1 MELNELIKELDKKLI
16 VTGKEIIDGIMY
28 IYCETE
34 RQITKCKYCGKESEN
49 VHSTYTRV
57 ISDLPIQNYKVKLI
71 IKVKKYFCNNDKCQ
85 HTTFA
90 EPLDFVEKNAIRTK
104 RLDNYI
110 NNIGLKTSSI
120 EAEKQIK
127 DTHVNVS
134 NNTILRIIKKTKIEV
149 NYEVENL
156 GIDDFSSKKRE
167 IFNTIFVDNDKNK
180 KVEVINSR
188 EKDDVVEELKLFKK
202 VKTVTRDFSQ
212 TYKNAINEALP
223 KAKQIVDRFHI
234 FKNLTDDLNN
244 YIKRT
249 IADTIKIIDDKE
261 KEMKD
266 EKRILNKRQQNK
278 KESAERKWK
287 VIQEVQQ
294 LYKDGYNKS
303 QISRKMNITR
313 VTVNTYLLQKQPLE
327 RSTNSI
333 LDDYVPMIKELIIQG
348 KKIDEILK
356 LNLKDIKERYRYLQV
371 D

>member
-127 DTHVNVS
+127 DKHVNVS
-134 NNTILRIIKKTKIEV
+134 NNTILRIIKK
-149 NYEVENL
+149 N
-156 GIDDFSSKKRE
+156 
-167 IFNTIFVDNDKNK
+167 KN
-180 KVEVINSR
+180 
-188 EKDDVVEELKLFKK
+188 
-202 VKTVTRDFSQ
+202 
-212 TYKNAINEALP
+212 
-223 KAKQIVDRFHI
+223 
-234 FKNLTDDLNN
+234 
-244 YIKRT
+244 
-249 IADTIKIIDDKE
+249 
-261 KEMKD
+261 
-266 EKRILNKRQQNK
+266 
-278 KESAERKWK
+278 
-287 VIQEVQQ
+287 
-294 LYKDGYNKS
+294 
-303 QISRKMNITR
+303 
-313 VTVNTYLLQKQPLE
+313 
-327 RSTNSI
+327 RS
-333 LDDYVPMIKELIIQG
+333 
-348 KKIDEILK
+348 
-356 LNLKDIKERYRYLQV
+356 
-371 D
+371 